1 MFCKLPKSSTAS
13 SPNGWS
19 KICAHLGAIAAAWWR
34 YFSAFAVSLASTP
47 RRMLEPMTKNTLS
60 TGCFAGALALLL
72 AACSPALNWR
82 DVQPD
87 DTALTLLLPCKPD
100 VAQQTV
106 PMGGVPTVLTV
117 RGCDAGGATFA
128 VAVADVG
135 TASAVG
141 EVVSQWQN
149 VTLAGIKA
157 GTADIQRVS
166 QRVPGASGAPAPVLV
181 KALGQRA
188 DGSAIHSHAL
198 YFAQGTQVFQVV
210 MLASAPTL
218 EAQEMFFSSVRLR

>member
-1 MFCKLPKSSTAS
+1 
-13 SPNGWS
+13 
-19 KICAHLGAIAAAWWR
+19 
-34 YFSAFAVSLASTP
+34 
-47 RRMLEPMTKNTLS
+47 MTKNSLKFRCLL
-60 TGCFAGALALLL
+60 GGLAALA

-100 VAQQTV
+100 MAQQTV
-106 PMGGVPTVLTV
+106 PMGRVPTVLTV

-128 VAVADVG
+128 VGVADVG
-135 TASAVG
+135 TASALVDVLG
-141 EVVSQWQN
+141 QWQS

-157 GTADIQRVS
+157 DTGDFQRVAVK
-166 QRVPGASGAPAPVLV
+166 VPGAAAVPAPVLV

-198 YFAQGTQVFQVV
+198 YFAQGNQVFQVL
-210 MLASAPTL
+210 MLATNISP
-218 EAQEMFFSSVRLR
+218 EAEDMFFSSVKLR